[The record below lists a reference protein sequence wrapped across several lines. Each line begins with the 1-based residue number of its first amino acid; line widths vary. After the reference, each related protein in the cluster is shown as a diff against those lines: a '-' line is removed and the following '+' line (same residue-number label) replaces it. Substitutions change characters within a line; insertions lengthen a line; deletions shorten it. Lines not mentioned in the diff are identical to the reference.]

1 MSNSI
6 KVKVL
11 DRNTLELSEDAKAGD
26 IIELDKI
33 ESLDTG
39 FISSLLSKEKD
50 NYIKREIEK
59 AVQEKEELFKSEK
72 ENLLLKKEQE
82 LNVSFKLKLDELNE
96 KNAELKSKFEQELI
110 KVKEEAKSKEKELTN
125 EINTFKENRAKDIV
139 LEKNKIEKS
148 FNEEKEKIKE
158 KYDIEFAKLNEIK
171 IALETEL
178 KNFEKVKEAE
188 IKAAQEVAKNKE
200 KDELEE
206 KHKKEI
212 EEYQKIIDQ
221 LKRNKSSLNSKNIGE
236 DLENWCD
243 HEVRQYMQNG
253 LLNCTWEK
261 DNKVIKNED
270 ENKGSKADF
279 IFKIYADE
287 KKEKE
292 TLLTSVCLEMKDE
305 NPDSVNKKTNKD
317 YYNQLDKNRIKKE
330 CRYAVLV
337 SDLER
342 DKPNDLSIYKVL
354 EYQDMYIVRP
364 EYMMTFLNML
374 VSLNT
379 TFAKLTLLKSRED
392 EKFKSYDELQE
403 EFEKIKKSYL
413 DDQLSKLENEVINL
427 EKHNKTIS
435 DASLKINES
444 IRKIRDNYIDQIKDK
459 LEKFEIKISKQ
470 YKRTF
475 KD

>member
-1 MSNSI
+1 MKKEETENRRCIVTRERKDKADLLRFTMVDEGLIVPDLGKKLAGRGVFVSNS
-6 KVKVL
+6 KRLVAEAVRK
-11 DRNTLELSEDAKAGD
+11 KC
-26 IIELDKI
+26 
-33 ESLDTG
+33 
-39 FISSLLSKEKD
+39 FIRATKGEG
-50 NYIKREIEK
+50 YPCP
-59 AVQEKEELFKSEK
+59 
-72 ENLLLKKEQE
+72 NLVEVVEALLKKRG
-82 LNVSFKLKLDELNE
+82 LDM
-96 KNAELKSKFEQELI
+96 
-110 KVKEEAKSKEKELTN
+110 
-125 EINTFKENRAKDIV
+125 INLARKAGCV
-139 LEKNKIEKS
+139 VCG
-148 FNEEKEKIKE
+148 
-158 KYDIEFAKLNEIK
+158 
-171 IALETEL
+171 
-178 KNFEKVKEAE
+178 FEKVKEAE

-354 EYQDMYIVRP
+354 EYQDMYVVRP